1 MSSILIIGGYGD
13 VGKHVTENLI
23 SQTNDTIIIAGR
35 NKEKATEM
43 LQKYSSKQV
52 EFRLLDIYD
61 HSTYQQKLNDIAL
74 VVMCLSPKSI
84 DFSLYCLKQ
93 GIHYIDI
100 SPSNQISEQLQQ
112 AYRKSKSELAVCIL
126 GVGICPGLS
135 TLLATAIS
143 RDFNK
148 IESTSISLLLG
159 MGDEYGDDALDWLL
173 SNLKNDFIW
182 NQNGNSLSHKPFI
195 KSKRAYFDSLGK
207 HSAYAF
213 NLSDQQIVTKTL
225 HQNHVSTYFCY
236 DIKFTTW
243 LVHFLS
249 RIKVFLLL
257 KYPLFYRLFKK
268 IIKTFIKISN
278 RFSSDVFAINVEVIG
293 YKNENLVTVTRTIEG
308 NNSAKTTGAVISKT
322 ILKLQY
328 SEINTGIFYLHELFE
343 WSDFDKIANNR

>member
-1 MSSILIIGGYGD
+1 MSSILIVGGYGD
-13 VGKHVTENLI
+13 VGKHVTKNLI

-35 NKEKATEM
+35 HKEKATEM
-43 LQKYSSKQV
+43 LQRYSSKQV

-61 HSTYQQKLNDIAL
+61 HSTYQQKLNDVTL

-84 DFSLYCLKQ
+84 DFGLYCLKQ

-135 TLLATAIS
+135 TLLVSAIS
-143 RDFNK
+143 KGFNK

-182 NQNGNSLSHKPFI
+182 NQKSNDLSHKPFI

-225 HQNHVSTYFCY
+225 HQNYVSTYFCY

-249 RIKVFLLL
+249 RIKVFHLL
-257 KYPLFYRLFKK
+257 KYPLFYRLSKK
-268 IIKTFIKISN
+268 FIQTFIKISK

-293 YKNENLVTVTRTIEG
+293 YQNKELVTVIQSIEG
-308 NNSAKTTGAVISKT
+308 TNSAKTTGAVISET
-322 ILKLQY
+322 ILKLHH
-328 SEINTGIFYLHELFE
+328 SKIHTGIFYLHELFQ
-343 WSDFDKIANNR
+343 WSDFDKIVDNR